1 MKLKDILKN
10 LKIASL
16 KPMQKEAFETI
27 SKKKDVILLSPT
39 GSGKTLAFLLPL
51 LDRINLKKQA
61 VQILI
66 LVPSRE
72 LALQIE
78 QVFKSMQTGIKV
90 NSCYGGHEMR
100 IERNNFSH
108 APSLLVGT
116 PGRIADHIRR
126 DHFSIDDINTLVLD
140 EYDKSLQLGF
150 KDEMSFII
158 DSIKALK
165 QRVLTSA
172 TELDEIPEFT
182 GVKNPEIINYL
193 QEMTAPNLQLR
204 IVRAEERDKLDILYR
219 LLCTLDQQSAIVFC
233 NHRAAVDRISAHLYH
248 LGIVHDIFHGGLEQD
263 DRERA
268 LLKFRNGSI
277 RTLITTD
284 LAARGLDIPEV
295 QNVVHYQLSYQEDA
309 YIHRTGRTA
318 RMDANGRAIIILG
331 EDEDIPKYIK
341 EIPTEEFIPQE
352 VLLPEQPVW
361 ETLYIAGGK
370 KDKINKVDIVGFL
383 YKIGGLQKDDIG
395 IIEVKD
401 FTSFVAI
408 KRDVIDSLLR
418 DIRDQ
423 KIKGRKFKIE
433 ISN

>member
-16 KPMQKEAFETI
+16 KPMQKEAFEII

-100 IERNNFSH
+100 VERNNFTH

-126 DHFSIDDINTLVLD
+126 DHFSIGDVNTLVLD

-158 DSIKALK
+158 DSIKSIK

-193 QEMTAPNLQLR
+193 EEVTAPNLQLR
-204 IVRAEERDKLDILYR
+204 VVRAEERDKLDILYR
-219 LLCTLDQQSAIVFC
+219 LLCTLDQESAIVFC

-248 LGIVHDIFHGGLEQD
+248 LGIIHDVFHGGLEQD
-263 DRERA
+263 ERERA

-295 QNVVHYQLSYQEDA
+295 KNVIHYQISYQEDA

-341 EIPTEEFIPQE
+341 EIPTEEFVPVDV
-352 VLLPEQPVW
+352 VLPNQPVW

-370 KDKINKVDIVGFL
+370 KDKINKIDIVGFL
-383 YKIGGLQKDDIG
+383 CKVGGLQKNDIG

-408 KRDVIDSLLR
+408 NREVMDSLLV

-433 ISN
+433 VSN

>member
-126 DHFSIDDINTLVLD
+126 DHFSINDINTLVLD

-158 DSIKALK
+158 DSIKTIK

-219 LLCTLDQQSAIVFC
+219 LLCTLDQESAIVFC

-248 LGIVHDIFHGGLEQD
+248 LGIVHDVFHGGLEQD
-263 DRERA
+263 ERERA

-370 KDKINKVDIVGFL
+370 KDKINKIDIVGFL
-383 YKIGGLQKDDIG
+383 YKVGGLQKDDIG

-418 DIRDQ
+418 DVRDQ